1 MADQPRLAD
10 IDIDQLPDEVFPK
23 LGLTRE
29 RFRVIQQTMKER
41 DAKTPP
47 VGAIA
52 PDFEIE
58 RLSPDGKRTG
68 EMFRLAETRGRPVA
82 LVFGSYT

>member
-1 MADQPRLAD
+1 MAGMLDVD
-10 IDIDQLPDEVFPK
+10 IDTLPEDVFEK
-23 LGLTRE
+23 IGLSRE
-29 RFRVIQQTMKER
+29 EFKAVQARMKER
-41 DAKTPP
+41 DTRTPA
-47 VGAIA
+47 VGAEA

-68 EMFRLAETRGRPVA
+68 EMFTLSSTRGRPVA